1 MESVRMLLGSR
12 HTLLE
17 LLMEEESKGEEI
29 IGIFLGKSR
38 EEEPNEGEDGKMGE
52 RLKVQVEGAE
62 G

>member
-1 MESVRMLLGSR
+1 MLLGPH

-17 LLMEEESKGEEI
+17 LLKEEESKGEEI

-38 EEEPNEGEDGKMGE
+38 EEEPDKGEAGKIGE
-52 RLKVQVEGAE
+52 RLKVQMEGAE

>member
-17 LLMEEESKGEEI
+17 LFKEEESEGEEI

-38 EEEPNEGEDGKMGE
+38 EEEPNEAEAGKIGE
-52 RLKVQVEGAE
+52 RLKVQMEGAE

>member
-1 MESVRMLLGSR
+1 MESVQMLVGSH

-17 LLMEEESKGEEI
+17 LLKEEESKGEEI

-38 EEEPNEGEDGKMGE
+38 EEEPNEGEDEKIGE